1 MEIRLF
7 RGVSATKSKSFYFLR
22 RGPGPSEA
30 ASEGPLNERS
40 KTARLFVFGADERR
54 ENGIDDKRN
63 HKNVRD
69 EVDDCDSEN
78 DDDDDKK
85 DKKKKNRTKHDEFEQ
100 AIMNNLWKQLIL
112 RKGIMNDGNTM
123 YV

>member
-1 MEIRLF
+1 MYVCAVILILLVDSNVKGQGCETVAHEDTNI
-7 RGVSATKSKSFYFLR
+7 
-22 RGPGPSEA
+22 
-30 ASEGPLNERS
+30 ERS
-40 KTARLFVFGADERR
+40 RTARLFVFGADERR